1 MSFKIICGDITKVH
15 ADAVVNAANERL
27 LMGGGVCG
35 AIFRAAG
42 YAELTEACQ
51 EIGYCPTGEAV
62 ITPAFHLPAQYVI
75 HTVGPIWEG
84 GEHQEREL
92 LYQCYAK
99 SLALAASYGLQS
111 IAFPLISAGIFG
123 YPREEA
129 LQVCEEAVS
138 DFLAVHDMDVY
149 LVLLSCEGIEE
160 LEYL

>member
-1 MSFKIICGDITKVH
+1 MPFKIICGDITKVQ
-15 ADAVVNAANERL
+15 ADAIVNAANERL

-51 EIGYCPTGEAV
+51 DIGHCPTGDAV

-75 HTVGPIWEG
+75 HTVGPVWEG
-84 GEHQEREL
+84 GDHGEREL

-99 SLALAASYGLQS
+99 SLALAESYGLRS
-111 IAFPLISAGIFG
+111 IAFPLISSGIFG

-129 LQVCEEAVS
+129 LQVCEEAIE
-138 DFLAVHDMDVY
+138 DFLAVHEMDVH
-149 LVLLSCEGIEE
+149 LVLLSCEGVGE
-160 LEYL
+160 LEYV